1 MSVPLPPAPPRALSP
16 ARPEPPSFDAPGR
29 LWPGLLLGSIAGG
42 LVQLTQPALWPVRA
56 YLALLL
62 AGAGVAWAAGRRRS
76 GAGGAWLP
84 GPWLLSFAAAAW
96 MAFAVCGLRA
106 GAFLSDALAPAL
118 EGRDVRV
125 VGIVAAMP
133 QPTDA
138 GVRLRLAVESAWLVE
153 VRRGKAPARKRPR
166 GEEGRVRTDG
176 RHAIANANANDA
188 AEDVAGG
195 AAEPGPDG
203 GGAHHAAGRP
213 VAVPPLIDVGWSTGA
228 PWFARGGDAKK
239 SMPASASSRS
249 SVASMPAVPP
259 LPAVRAG
266 ERWELTVRLTA
277 PHGLRNPGGF
287 DAELWLWEQG
297 VQATGTVRAGS
308 YDAPPVRWEAAPW
321 WRHPVEQARQRVRD
335 AILARL
341 APPTAR
347 GTGDGKGGGGGNRSG
362 SGSGSGSDADG
373 GTDGG
378 AEGGTGAAGR
388 GLSEAE
394 AEARRR
400 AAGVVAALVTGD
412 QRAIDRADWDV
423 FRATGVAHLVSISGL
438 HITLFAWIAAA
449 VVGWLWRRSELLCL
463 AVPAPWA
470 ALACGVLLAAAYALF
485 SGWAVP
491 AQRTVCMLSV
501 IGALR
506 LSGRRWPWPQVWL
519 LAGAAVVAADPW
531 ALLQAGFWLSFVAVA
546 VLFASDAG
554 AAGAGTPARGVVR
567 RWAGRALALLREQWV
582 VTLAL
587 TPLTVL
593 LFGQTSVVGFVANLA
608 AIPWM
613 TLVVTPL
620 ALLGVLWAPLWSA
633 AAACLVPFAAWLQWL
648 AAWPW
653 ATVSL
658 PAAPLWAGV
667 AGVAGGVLL
676 VLRLPVPLRLLGL
689 PLLLPALWW
698 QPQRPSHGQFE
709 LLAPD
714 VGQGSAVLVRTARHA
729 LLYDAGP
736 RFGPDSDAGDRVL
749 VPLLRARGERLDR
762 LLLSH
767 RDSDHTGGA
776 AAVLAAHPRVELWG
790 SLEDGHALEAGG
802 ARTVTRCE
810 AGQHWTWDGVRFD
823 VLHPPPGT
831 LGARGA
837 LQPAGGARDDGTNA
851 ASCVLRITAAAPG
864 GLRRAGPSGGRSQ
877 GTRQG
882 GDGGNGEEEA
892 EGESMGSGHGAS
904 ALLVGDIGQAQEAAL
919 AKAGLLA
926 PADVLVVPH
935 HGSRSSSGAALLD
948 AVRPRTAV
956 VQAGYRNRYGHPA
969 PDVLARYVERG
980 AQVVDSPWCGAWEWR
995 SDQPLRWRCERGA
1008 ARRYWHHAPPP
1019 AWTRAAADGA
1029 GSPRRGAATRG

>member
-1 MSVPLPPAPPRALSP
+1 MSLPASPQSLTRLTDSSACLPPGS
-16 ARPEPPSFDAPGR
+16 
-29 LWPGLLLGSIAGG
+29 LWPALLLGSVAGAW
-42 LVQLTQPALWPVRA
+42 VQLTQPALWPVRA

-62 AGAGVAWAAGRRRS
+62 AGGALVIAVRRRS
-76 GAGGAWLP
+76 LVTVGARLP
-84 GPWLLSFAAAAW
+84 GRWLLGFAAAAL

-106 GAFLSDALAPAL
+106 EAFLSDALAPTL
-118 EGRDVRV
+118 EGRDLRV
-125 VGIVAAMP
+125 VGVVAAMP

-138 GVRLRLAVESAWLVE
+138 GVRLRLEVESAWLM
-153 VRRGKAPARKRPR
+153 
-166 GEEGRVRTDG
+166 DG
-176 RHAIANANANDA
+176 RNGKPKGRKKKRAEEERNQDQDRDPEGQDGAVAQAANAA
-188 AEDVAGG
+188 
-195 AAEPGPDG
+195 
-203 GGAHHAAGRP
+203 GAHAAVRP
-213 VAVPPLIDVGWSTGA
+213 VAIPPLIDVAWSAGA
-228 PWFARGGDAKK
+228 PWFARGSDTKK
-239 SMPASASSRS
+239 GASGSASTPAGS
-249 SVASMPAVPP
+249 SAAAAPPAV
-259 LPAVRAG
+259 AVPTVKAG
-266 ERWELTVRLTA
+266 ERWEMTVRLSA

-287 DAELWLWEQG
+287 DAELWLWEQV
-297 VQATGTVRAGS
+297 VQATGTVRAGPR
-308 YDAPPVRWEAAPW
+308 DDPPVRREAASW
-321 WRHPVEQARQRVRD
+321 WRHPVEQARQHVRD

-341 APPTAR
+341 APPKERRTS
-347 GTGDGKGGGGGNRSG
+347 DGSGGGS
-362 SGSGSGSDADG
+362 
-373 GTDGG
+373 GG
-378 AEGGTGAAGR
+378 ADAAGDSR
-388 GLSEAE
+388 SE

-449 VVGWLWRRSELLCL
+449 VVGWLWRRSGMLCL
-463 AVPAPWA
+463 VVPAPWA
-470 ALACGVLLAAAYALF
+470 ALAGGVLLAGAYALF

-491 AQRTVCMLSV
+491 AQRTVCMLAV
-501 IGALR
+501 IGGLR
-506 LSGRRWPWPQVWL
+506 LSGRRWPWPQVLL

-554 AAGAGTPARGVVR
+554 TSRDGVPAGGAVR
-567 RWAGRALALLREQWV
+567 RLGGRALALLREQWV

-593 LFGQTSVVGFVANLA
+593 LFGQMSVVGFVANLA

-633 AAACLVPFAAWLQWL
+633 AAACLVPFAAGLQWL

-667 AGVAGGVLL
+667 AGAAGGVLL

-689 PLLLPALWW
+689 PLLLPVLWW
-698 QPQRPSHGQFE
+698 QPERPAHGQFE

-714 VGQGSAVLVRTARHA
+714 VGQGNAVLVRTAGHA

-736 RFGPDSDAGDRVL
+736 RFGPGSDAGDRVL

-776 AAVLAAHPRVELWG
+776 AAVLAAHPQADLWG
-790 SLEDGHALEAGG
+790 SLEEGHALEAQG

-810 AGQHWTWDGVRFD
+810 AGQQWTWDGVRFE
-823 VLHPPPGT
+823 VLHPP
-831 LGARGA
+831 AGA
-837 LQPAGGARDDGTNA
+837 LDDQGALRSHRSARDDGTNA
-851 ASCVLRITAAAPG
+851 ASCVLRITAAVPPG
-864 GLRRAGPSGGRSQ
+864 VPRRAGLVGGREE
-877 GTRQG
+877 GPG
-882 GDGGNGEEEA
+882 GH
-892 EGESMGSGHGAS
+892 EGEAAGEGAS

-919 AKAGLLA
+919 AATGVLA
-926 PADVLVVPH
+926 PTDVLLVPH
-935 HGSRSSSGAALLD
+935 HGSRSSSGPALLG

-995 SDQPLRWRCERGA
+995 SAQPLHWRCERVA
-1008 ARRYWHHAPPP
+1008 AQRYWHHAPPP
-1019 AWTRAAADGA
+1019 ASTRAAAPA
-1029 GSPRRGAATRG
+1029 TASPRRGAAVRH